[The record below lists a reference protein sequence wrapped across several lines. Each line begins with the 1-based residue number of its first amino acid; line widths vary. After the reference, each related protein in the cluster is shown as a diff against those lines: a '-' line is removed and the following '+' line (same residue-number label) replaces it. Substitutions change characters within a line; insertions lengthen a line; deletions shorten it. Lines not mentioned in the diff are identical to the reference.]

1 MKILVINPGS
11 TSTKIAIYQEETEVY
26 AETIHHEP
34 ADLAP
39 FSCVL
44 EQLDYR
50 KALILAALDKSNHPL
65 SELDAVSG
73 RGGFMYHIP
82 SGTYRVTDGVVRVM
96 HHALH
101 EHAANLGPLLAKEL
115 ADRAGI
121 PAFFVDPVSVDE
133 IADVARV
140 TGLAGMER
148 ESFFHCLNHKGVARK
163 AAKAL
168 GKTYET
174 CNLVVCHLG
183 GGVTSAAHEKGRA
196 VDVTNVFDE
205 GCFSMDRG
213 GALPVHQLVDLCFSG
228 RSKEDIVRQL
238 STNGGVVSYLGTR
251 DFRTVQ
257 RMAFEEGNVTARR
270 VFDAMVY
277 QLSKDIAALSS
288 VMCMEV
294 DAIVLTGGMA
304 YSDLFC
310 NAVEARVGKIAPV
323 LRYPGEME
331 MLSLAQ
337 GALRVLRG
345 EEEAAVFGYE
355 E

>member
-1 MKILVINPGS
+1 MEILVINPGS
-11 TSTKIAIYQEETEVY
+11 TSTKIAIFEEETVIY
-26 AETIHHEP
+26 SETIHHEP

-50 KALILAALDKSNHPL
+50 KGLILAALDKAGYAL
-65 SELDAVSG
+65 RDLDAVSG
-73 RGGFMYHIP
+73 RGGFMKHIP
-82 SGTYRVTDGVVRVM
+82 SGTYRVTDAVVENM
-96 HHALH
+96 HAPMY
-101 EHAANLGPLLAKEL
+101 EHAANLGPLLAREL
-115 ADRAGI
+115 ADAAGI

-133 IADVARV
+133 ITDVARV

-163 AAKAL
+163 AAKEL

-183 GGVTSAAHEKGRA
+183 GGVTSAAHQKGRA

-213 GALPVHQLVDLCFSG
+213 GALPTHQLVDLCFSG
-228 RSKEDIVRQL
+228 RSKEEIVQQL
-238 STNGGVVSYLGTR
+238 STGGGVVSYLGTR

-257 RMAFEEGNVTARR
+257 RMALEEGNALAKR

-288 VMCMEV
+288 VMCMDV
-294 DAIVLTGGMA
+294 DAIILTGGMA
-304 YSDLFC
+304 YSQVFC
-310 NAVEARVGKIAPV
+310 DAVEARVGKIAPV

-337 GALRVLRG
+337 GALRVLHG
-345 EEEAAVFGYE
+345 EEEPGIF
-355 E
+355 